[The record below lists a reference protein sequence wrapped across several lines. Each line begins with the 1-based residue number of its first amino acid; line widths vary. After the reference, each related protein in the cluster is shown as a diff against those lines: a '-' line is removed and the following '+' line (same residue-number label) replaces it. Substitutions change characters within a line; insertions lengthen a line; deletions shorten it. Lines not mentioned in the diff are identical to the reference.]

1 MEKKTIRLSVTLSA
15 LVIVFLLASWSMA
28 ADHSVWLPRPIPL
41 GVSGI
46 NKEEVCSA
54 GTLGSLV
61 QKIKRDVKFIL
72 SNNHVLARENDG
84 VKGELIIQPGSL
96 DDGCQFRRK
105 NKVAKLKKFIPI
117 VFSTSANNEV
127 DAAIAKVIAG
137 KVDES
142 GTILDI
148 GMVSTVPLDPQM
160 GMAVKKAGRTT
171 DLTFGA
177 ISDVG
182 VTVNVQYSSGVARFI
197 NQFFITWGP
206 TDPPFSAPGDSGSL
220 IVTDEASCPHPVGLL
235 FAGSSTVT
243 VANPIKTVYQK
254 LKVKPVGCPG
264 AGAEGALTGEMVQR
278 DERIAQAIQVK
289 ARHEEQLLNVPGV
302 VGVGIGLSKGQV
314 VIKVFL
320 EEMTPELMQKLPD
333 TLDGFSVVPEVTGKI
348 IAY

>member
-1 MEKKTIRLSVTLSA
+1 MEKKTVRLSVPLSA
-15 LVIVFLLASWSMA
+15 LVIVFFLASWSMA
-28 ADHSVWLPRPIPL
+28 ADHSVWLPRPISL

-61 QKIKRDVKFIL
+61 QKINRDKKFIL

-84 VKGELIIQPGSL
+84 VKRELIIQPGSL
-96 DDGCQFRRK
+96 DDGCQFRRR

-127 DAAIAKVIAG
+127 DAAIAKIITG

-148 GMVSTVPLDPQM
+148 GQVSTVPLDPEM

-171 DLTFGA
+171 DLTFGT

-197 NQFFITWGP
+197 NQFTITYP
-206 TDPPFSAPGDSGSL
+206 SELPFSAPGDSGSL
-220 IVTDEASCPHPVGLL
+220 IVTDEANCPHPVGLL
-235 FAGSSTVT
+235 FAGSSTMT

-264 AGAEGALTGEMVQR
+264 GTVAGEMVQR

-320 EEMTPELMQKLPD
+320 EEMTPELMQRLPD

>member
-46 NKEEVCSA
+46 NIEEVCSA

-61 QKIKRDVKFIL
+61 QKINRDVKFIL

-96 DDGCQFRRK
+96 DDGCQFRRS

-117 VFSTSANNEV
+117 VFSTSASNEV
-127 DAAIAKVIAG
+127 DAAIAKIITG
-137 KVDES
+137 KVDEG

-148 GMVSTVPLDPQM
+148 GQVSTAPLDPQV
-160 GMAVKKAGRTT
+160 GMEVKKAGRTT
-171 DLTFGA
+171 DLTFGEINA
-177 ISDVG
+177 VG
-182 VTVNVQYSSGVARFI
+182 VTVDVGYSTGTARFI
-197 NQFFITWGP
+197 NQFTITPG
-206 TDPPFSAPGDSGSL
+206 TFSAPGDSGSL
-220 IVTDEASCPHPVGLL
+220 IVTDEATCPHPVGLL
-235 FAGSSTVT
+235 FAGSSTMT

-264 AGAEGALTGEMVQR
+264 AAVEGEVAGEMVQR

-289 ARHEEQLLNVPGV
+289 NRHEEQLLNVPGV
-302 VGVGIGLSKGQV
+302 VGVGIGLSKSQV

-320 EEMTPELMQKLPD
+320 EEMTSELAQRLPD
-333 TLDGFSVVPEVTGKI
+333 TLDGFSVVPEVTGKF

>member
-96 DDGCQFRRK
+96 DDGCQFRRR

-127 DAAIAKVIAG
+127 DAAIAKIITG

-148 GMVSTVPLDPQM
+148 GQVSTVPLDPQM

-171 DLTFGA
+171 DLTFGT

-182 VTVNVQYSSGVARFI
+182 VTVNVTYSTGVARFI
-197 NQFFITWGP
+197 NQFTITPG
-206 TDPPFSAPGDSGSL
+206 TFSAPGDSGSL
-220 IVTDEASCPHPVGLL
+220 IVTDEATCPHPVGLL
-235 FAGSSTVT
+235 FAGSSALT

-264 AGAEGALTGEMVQR
+264 AGAEGALAGEMVQR

-289 ARHEEQLLNVPGV
+289 TRHEEQLLNVPGV
-302 VGVGIGLSKGQV
+302 VGVGIGLSQGQV

-320 EEMTPELMQKLPD
+320 EAMTPELMQRLPD